1 MVKVLPEG
9 GADVGKRSI
18 GDVESVSAGMV
29 VLTLVVAVNTWT
41 SASTALA
48 VNASAKAP
56 MTIGTARGVRIR
68 DF

>member
-1 MVKVLPEG
+1 M
-9 GADVGKRSI
+9 GA
-18 GDVESVSAGMV
+18 VESVSAGVV
-29 VLTLVVAVNTWT
+29 VLMLVVAVNTWK

-48 VNASAKAP
+48 VSASAKAP

>member
-1 MVKVLPEG
+1 MKVSPG
-9 GADVGKRSI
+9 GADVGESSR
-18 GDVESVSAGMV
+18 GVVGSVSAGMV
-29 VLTLVVAVNTWT
+29 GLMLVVAVNTWT

-48 VNASAKAP
+48 VNANAKAP

>member
-1 MVKVLPEG
+1 M
-9 GADVGKRSI
+9 
-18 GDVESVSAGMV
+18 GDVESVSAGV
-29 VLTLVVAVNTWT
+29 IVLTLVVAVNTWK

-48 VNASAKAP
+48 VSASAKAP